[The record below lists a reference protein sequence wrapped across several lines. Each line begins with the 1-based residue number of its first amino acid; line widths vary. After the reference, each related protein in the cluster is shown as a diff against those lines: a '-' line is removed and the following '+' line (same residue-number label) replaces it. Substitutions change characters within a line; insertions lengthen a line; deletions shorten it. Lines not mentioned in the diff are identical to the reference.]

1 MKKTIKKVFIG
12 LIILIVFLV
21 GYYYSRNIEVTKISL
36 KCTNELPLLKS
47 GRFVPVFDVY
57 YKITKKI
64 FDDRPY
70 RIYQSYTDSN
80 DDVYPP
86 YLIGVS
92 DESLE
97 GRNIKFKKEQ
107 FPPTWYTFVNPVIE
121 WGRGRDLLSTV
132 TYINR
137 ESLDIESRFTDDG
150 KLWSKGQCS
159 IISNEKFDEVR
170 TEQVKKIKEKMKF

>member
-1 MKKTIKKVFIG
+1 MKKIIQKILVV
-12 LIILIVFLV
+12 LLILIVCLV

-36 KCTNELPLLKS
+36 KCTNELQLLKS
-47 GRFVPVFDVY
+47 GRFVPVIDVY

-70 RIYQSYTDSN
+70 RIYGSYPDAN
-80 DDVYPP
+80 DDNYPP

-92 DESLE
+92 DESFE

-107 FPPTWYTFVNPVIE
+107 FPPTWYTFVNPIPE
-121 WGRGRDLLSTV
+121 WDRESNLLSTV

-137 ESLDIESRFTDDG
+137 ESLDIESRFTEDG

-170 TEQVKKIKEKMKF
+170 TEQVKKIKDKMKF

>member
-1 MKKTIKKVFIG
+1 MKKIIQKILVV
-12 LIILIVFLV
+12 LLILIVCLV

-36 KCTNELPLLKS
+36 KCTETLTLIEGKPLN
-47 GRFVPVFDVY
+47 DVY

-70 RIYQSYTDSN
+70 RIYGSYPDTN
-80 DDVYPP
+80 DDNYPP

-97 GRNIKFKKEQ
+97 GRNIKFKRKQ
-107 FPPTWYTFVNPVIE
+107 YPPTWYTFVDPDPDWDRPIP
-121 WGRGRDLLSTV
+121 RLSTV

-137 ESLDIESRFTDDG
+137 ENLEVEERFTGDG

-159 IISNEKFDEVR
+159 IISNEKFDEVLN
-170 TEQVKKIKEKMKF
+170 EQVKKIKDKMKF